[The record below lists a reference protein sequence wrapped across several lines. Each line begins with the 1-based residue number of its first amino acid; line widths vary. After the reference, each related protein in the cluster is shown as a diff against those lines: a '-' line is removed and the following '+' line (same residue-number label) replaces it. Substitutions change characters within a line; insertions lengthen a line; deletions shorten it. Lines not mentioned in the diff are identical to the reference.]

1 MARAIR
7 RYAVVAAAAMVA
19 FAAGCGGD
27 PDTAPTPPVGT
38 PAPPA
43 TPPGEPPS
51 PPAADEDGD
60 SEDAVTVTVGLADF
74 SIDLSEETFTPGTYT
89 FVVEQQGA
97 MAHALAIEGPGVAE
111 ETGIINPGGP
121 AEELTVTLE
130 PGTYELWCP
139 VANHRQMGMAL
150 TIEVTDSA

>member
-1 MARAIR
+1 MRVMARAIR
-7 RYAVVAAAAMVA
+7 RFAMVAVAAAVA
-19 FAAGCGGD
+19 LAAGCGGD
-27 PDTAPTPPVGT
+27 PEPVPTPPAGT

-43 TPPGEPPS
+43 SPPGEPP
-51 PPAADEDGD
+51 AAEEDENA
-60 SEDAVTVTVGLADF
+60 EDAVTITVGLADF
-74 SIDLSEETFTPGTYT
+74 SIEMAETTFAPGTYT

-111 ETGIINPGGP
+111 ETSIINPGGP
-121 AEELTVTLE
+121 AEELTVTLG